1 LKTSSVTAA
10 NITDKSS
17 LVKNITNKDIRLSVF
32 FPAYYD
38 EKNIG
43 KVVDKAVEVLE
54 ELKLKDYEIT
64 IIEDGSPDKTDEVAD
79 ELARKYPKVKVIHH
93 EKNKG
98 YGATLWEGFT
108 TARFEYVFYTDGD
121 NQFDLDE
128 LKKFVALV
136 PYTDMVVGYRKK
148 KQYSPYRKLTS
159 FIYNHVLRLA
169 FDIDY
174 IDIDCA
180 FKILPTEI
188 FRKIQVNTKDAFID
202 AEIMIRA
209 DMMGYTSTEVGVKH
223 LPRVDGVS
231 TAARPSI
238 IFRTIKEIIDFRKQI
253 KKELAEKKLS
263 R

>member
-1 LKTSSVTAA
+1 L
-10 NITDKSS
+10 
-17 LVKNITNKDIRLSVF
+17 ITNKDITLSVF

-54 ELKLKDYEIT
+54 ELQLKDYEIT
-64 IIEDGSPDKTDEVAD
+64 IIEDGSPDKTAETAD
-79 ELARKYPKVKVIHH
+79 ALAAKYPKVKVIHH
-93 EKNKG
+93 KVNMG
-98 YGATLWEGFT
+98 YGATLYEGFT
-108 TARFEYVFYTDGD
+108 SAKMDYVFYTDGD

-128 LKKFVALV
+128 LKKFVSLV
-136 PYTDMVVGYRKK
+136 PYSDMVVGYRKK

-159 FIYNHVLRLA
+159 FIYNILLRSA

-180 FKILPTEI
+180 FKL
-188 FRKIQVNTKDAFID
+188 FKRDLFDKITVSTKDAFID
-202 AEIMIRA
+202 AEIMIKA
-209 DMMGYTSTEVGVKH
+209 HLLNYTSTELGVKH

-238 IFRTIKEIIDFRKQI
+238 IFRTIFEIYEFRKEY
-253 KKELAEKKLS
+253 KRMKNG
-263 R
+263 

>member
-1 LKTSSVTAA
+1 MIS
-10 NITDKSS
+10 
-17 LVKNITNKDIRLSVF
+17 NKDISLSVF

-38 EKNIG
+38 ENNIG
-43 KVVDKAVEVLE
+43 KVVHKAVEVLE
-54 ELKLKDYEIT
+54 SLGLKDYEVT

-79 ELARKYPKVKVIHH
+79 ALAAQYPKVKVIHH
-93 EKNKG
+93 EQNKG

-108 TARFEYVFYTDGD
+108 TAKLDYVFYTDGD
-121 NQFDLDE
+121 NQFDLEE
-128 LKKFVALV
+128 LRKFVAII
-136 PYTDMVVGYRKK
+136 PFSDMVVGYRKK

-159 FIYNHVLRLA
+159 FVYNLLLRFV

-180 FKILPTEI
+180 FKV
-188 FRKIQVNTKDAFID
+188 FRTDLFRRIKVNTKDAFID

-209 DMMGYTSTEVGVKH
+209 QLLGYTFTELGVKH

-238 IFRTIKEIIDFRKQI
+238 IFRTIKEIFQLKSEL
-253 KKELAEKKLS
+253 KKEGLIGKKA
-263 R
+263 

>member
-1 LKTSSVTAA
+1 L
-10 NITDKSS
+10 
-17 LVKNITNKDIRLSVF
+17 ITNNDIRLSVF

-38 EKNIG
+38 EKNID

-54 ELKLKDYEIT
+54 DLRLKDYEIT
-64 IIEDGSPDKTDEVAD
+64 IIEDGSPDNTAEVAD
-79 ELARKYPKVKVIHH
+79 KLAAKYPKVNVIHH

-98 YGATLWEGFT
+98 YGATLWEGFV
-108 TARFEYVFYTDGD
+108 TAKYEYVFYTDGD
-121 NQFDLDE
+121 NQFDLEE
-128 LKKFVALV
+128 LRKFIALL
-136 PYTDMVVGYRKK
+136 PYSDMVVGYRKK

-159 FIYNHVLRLA
+159 FVYNVILRYA

-180 FKILPTEI
+180 FKIIKTDL
-188 FRKIQVNTKDAFID
+188 FKKIKVNTKDAFID

-209 DMMGYTSTEVGVKH
+209 ELLGYTFTELGVKH

-238 IFRTIKEIIDFRKQI
+238 IFRTIREIFELR
-253 KKELAEKKLS
+253 KELKSEIVGRRTKK
-263 R
+263 

>member
-1 LKTSSVTAA
+1 M
-10 NITDKSS
+10 
-17 LVKNITNKDIRLSVF
+17 ITNKDIRLSVF

-54 ELKLKDYEIT
+54 DLKLKDYEVT
-64 IIEDGSPDKTDEVAD
+64 IIEDGSPDNTAAAAD
-79 ELARKYPKVKVIHH
+79 ELAAKYPKVNVIHH

-98 YGATLWEGFT
+98 YGATLWEGFI
-108 TARFEYVFYTDGD
+108 TAKFEYVFYTDGD
-121 NQFDLDE
+121 NQFDLEE
-128 LKKFVALV
+128 LRKFVALL
-136 PYTDMVVGYRKK
+136 PFSDMVVGYRKK

-159 FIYNHVLRLA
+159 FVYNVILRYA

-180 FKILPTEI
+180 FKIIKTDL
-188 FRKIQVNTKDAFID
+188 FKKIKVNTKDAFID

-209 DMMGYTSTEVGVKH
+209 ELLGYTFTELGVKH

-238 IFRTIKEIIDFRKQI
+238 IFRTIREIIELR
-253 KKELAEKKLS
+253 KELKSEIIGRRNKK
-263 R
+263 